1 MDVTQLF
8 AAIADGNVEA
18 VSQQLD
24 QAPWLIHVPNPNT
37 DAWDEFSVLHCAAK
51 NGQLEVTK
59 LLVDRGAAVYSHPH
73 NSYPAVIIAAWNKH
87 KDVVDYYLQQIPDKA
102 DGTNGLGVTI
112 NLAAR
117 QGLADLERRHIEADS
132 LAVHH
137 HRLWST
143 GGASHDPSG
152 YGQPILGN

>member
-1 MDVTQLF
+1 M
-8 AAIADGNVEA
+8 
-18 VSQQLD
+18 
-24 QAPWLIHVPNPNT
+24 
-37 DAWDEFSVLHCAAK
+37 
-51 NGQLEVTK
+51 
-59 LLVDRGAAVYSHPH
+59 LVDRGAVVYSHPH
-73 NSYPAVIIAAWNKH
+73 RSYPAVIFAAWNKH

-102 DGTNGLGVTI
+102 DDTNGLGVTI